1 MLSSDIKSANVRTFE
16 NKIPVQTFERP
27 HNVSYRYVSYV
38 KPETSDIWRT
48 GGWFLKPLG
57 ERVGKNHIYDL
68 VKPNFTVKTKTVYR
82 RCNVCY
88 QVGKWKNC
96 L

>member
-16 NKIPVQTFERP
+16 NKIPVQTFEKP

-48 GGWFLKPLG
+48 GG
-57 ERVGKNHIYDL
+57 
-68 VKPNFTVKTKTVYR
+68 
-82 RCNVCY
+82 
-88 QVGKWKNC
+88 
-96 L
+96 